1 MWYYSLGCPLQQSK
15 ILTNAFNLKVYGVN
29 FAFWGNE
36 TKSRN
41 RQLGF
46 GTSLRLSVVVL
57 PHLGHRGRSIQSSSP
72 HVIKHSNHITNKHG
86 LQSKF
91 CHQPSNYN
99 LVSQNL
105 LVRGREGTV
114 PWSNTFHWDY
124 SLAFWLNSFVS
135 VGTADVNLPGSN
147 PLTDTLTDSCT

>member
-1 MWYYSLGCPLQQSK
+1 MPFGAMKQS
-15 ILTNAFNLKVYGVN
+15 
-29 FAFWGNE
+29 
-36 TKSRN
+36 RH

-46 GTSLRLSVVVL
+46 GASPRLSMVVL
-57 PHLGHRGRSIQSSSP
+57 PHLGHRGRSIQSSLP

-105 LVRGREGTV
+105 PVRGREGTV
-114 PWSNTFHWDY
+114 PWSNTFHWYY
-124 SLAFWLNSFVS
+124 SLTFWLNSFVS
-135 VGTADVNLPGSN
+135 VDIADVNLPGS
-147 PLTDTLTDSCT
+147 TTLQRQANRALYLIGLPIANNL